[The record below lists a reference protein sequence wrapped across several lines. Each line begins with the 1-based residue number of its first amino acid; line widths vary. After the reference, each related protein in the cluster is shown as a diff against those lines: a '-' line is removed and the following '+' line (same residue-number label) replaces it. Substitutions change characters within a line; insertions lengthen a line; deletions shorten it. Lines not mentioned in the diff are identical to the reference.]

1 MRNEKQEKTM
11 TLKTAD
17 QSILKTL
24 TVKIRLYWQ
33 MTKSL
38 QTALLLATGLAGYM
52 SARCP
57 IQTWQMLLAL
67 TGSLFL
73 AISGSTVINMVY
85 DRDIDAQMPRTQKR
99 PLPSGQVGVVE
110 ALVLGGTLSV
120 IGIGWAIF
128 LSPLYGLIVFAGLFF
143 DVVVYTIWLKRRTPW
158 SIIWGGIAG
167 GMPALAG
174 RALGLGAIDW
184 VGLMFALAVLLWIPT
199 HIMTFSLRYRED
211 YAKAGVPTFPSAY
224 GERATSIIIALSSIA
239 TAIAMA
245 FAAYGIGITWGYM
258 RLLIILSCGLLALAI
273 SSMVRPSFKMNF
285 SLFKFASLYMLSS
298 MLLVVLGVL

>member
-1 MRNEKQEKTM
+1 MAY
-11 TLKTAD
+11 LKTTV
-17 QSILKTL
+17 QTTLKTL

-38 QTALLLATGLAGYM
+38 QTGLLLSTGLAGYM

-57 IQTWQMLLAL
+57 VQTWQTLLAL
-67 TGSLFL
+67 AGSLFL

-85 DRDIDAQMPRTQKR
+85 DRDIDARMPRTQNR
-99 PLPSGQVGVVE
+99 PLPKGQVSVVE
-110 ALVLGGTLSV
+110 SLTLGGVLSA
-120 IGIGWAIF
+120 IGIGWAAF
-128 LSPLYGLIVFAGLFF
+128 LSPLYGLVVFAGLFF

-174 RALGLGAIDW
+174 RVLGLGTIDW
-184 VGLMFALAVLLWIPT
+184 IGLALALAVLLWIPT

-224 GERATSIIIALSSIA
+224 GERITSIIIALSSIA

-245 FAAYGIGITWGYM
+245 LAAYGIGITWGYM
-258 RLLIILSCGLLALAI
+258 RLLIVLSIGLLALAI
-273 SSMVRPSFKMNF
+273 SSMLRPSFKMNF
-285 SLFKFASLYMLSS
+285 GLFKFASLYMLSS
-298 MLLVVLGVL
+298 MVLVALGVL